1 MQQGSL
7 FSVGGN
13 ETDREMAGFEMV
25 WSEMETKKR
34 GRVRVRERGWGEV
47 DSTIVQPL
55 KTLKAY
61 CRFSGCT
68 QSHTFPLSKFQRGA
82 EQRSKQVMNRYK
94 SGKEVPWWFSG

>member
-7 FSVGGN
+7 FGVGGN

-47 DSTIVQPL
+47 DSTIV
-55 KTLKAY
+55 
-61 CRFSGCT
+61 
-68 QSHTFPLSKFQRGA
+68 
-82 EQRSKQVMNRYK
+82 
-94 SGKEVPWWFSG
+94 